1 MRRIQIARADII
13 RFFDNNQR
21 KVFRR
26 SDIDQIL
33 SDQRVFWRLA
43 LSTTTDQFLEYLQES
58 TKLKHV
64 EIPFPRRK
72 EHRYAW
78 GETPFFD
85 ILMSLNNN
93 SFLSHYGAIRYH
105 GLTEQIPKVLYLNT
119 EQPQVT
125 ANSPLTQRGIDYA
138 FRQKPRTSN
147 NVVEV
152 NGYRIYGING
162 RETEG
167 AGITEMEIPDIVLDQ
182 LAKVRITSI
191 ERTLIDAAVRPM
203 YAGGVNEVLKAYEL
217 AAGRCSVNQLSA
229 LLKKIGYTYPYHQAI
244 GFYLEASGAYKASA
258 LDVIR
263 KIPQEFDFYLTYQ
276 MEKTRYVKEWRL
288 HVPKE
293 ME

>member
-1 MRRIQIARADII
+1 MRRIQIARPDIV
-13 RFFDNNQR
+13 RLFDKNPR

-26 SDIDQIL
+26 ADIDQIL
-33 SDQRVFWRLA
+33 SEQRAFWRLA

-58 TKLKHV
+58 TKLRHI

-78 GETPFFD
+78 GEVPFFD
-85 ILMSLNNN
+85 ILMNLNNT

-125 ANSPLTQRGIDYA
+125 ANSSLTQKGIDYA

-147 NVVEV
+147 NFFEV

-167 AGITEMEIPDIVLDQ
+167 AGIVEMEVPDIVLDQ
-182 LAKVRITSI
+182 ATKVRITSI

-203 YAGGVNEVLKAYEL
+203 YAGGVYEVLKAYEL
-217 AAGRCSVNQLSA
+217 GAGRCSVNQLSA
-229 LLKKIGYTYPYHQAI
+229 LLKRIGYTYPYHQAI
-244 GFYLEASGAYKASA
+244 GFYLEASGGYKASA
-258 LDVIR
+258 LDVLR
-263 KIPQEFDFYLTYQ
+263 KIPQEFDFHLTYQ
-276 MEKTRYVKEWRL
+276 MEETRYVKEWRL
-288 HVPKE
+288 YVPKA